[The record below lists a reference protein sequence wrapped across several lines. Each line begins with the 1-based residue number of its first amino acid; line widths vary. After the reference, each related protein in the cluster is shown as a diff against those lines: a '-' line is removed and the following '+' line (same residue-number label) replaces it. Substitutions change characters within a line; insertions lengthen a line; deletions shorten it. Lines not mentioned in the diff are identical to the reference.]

1 MSTIDSFNQRSQ
13 RFTFLIVGTG
23 AITNT
28 SISHIEGDISRFQ
41 RMSSID
47 SFNQRSHPNE
57 MLTGLRYFERANKG
71 DNGTNTKV

>member
-1 MSTIDSFNQRSQ
+1 MC
-13 RFTFLIVGTG
+13 LGTG

-28 SISHIEGDISRFQ
+28 TMTHLEGDISRFQ

-57 MLTGLRYFERANKG
+57 MLTGLKYFERSIKG
-71 DNGTNTKV
+71 DNGSFTKVCIVYLIYISILNIFI